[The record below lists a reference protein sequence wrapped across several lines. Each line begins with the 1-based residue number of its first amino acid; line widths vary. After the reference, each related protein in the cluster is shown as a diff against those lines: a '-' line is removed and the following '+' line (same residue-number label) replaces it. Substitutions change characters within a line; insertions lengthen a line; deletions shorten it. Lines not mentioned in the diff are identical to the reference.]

1 MVAEERQPKYA
12 HTCTN
17 THTTPHKNIKT
28 HLAKRS
34 KSIKSMTQQADDEA
48 KKSPNHFTPDN
59 LCIEEYRDG

>member
-17 THTTPHKNIKT
+17 THTTPHKTIKT

-34 KSIKSMTQQADDEA
+34 KSIKSMTQQADLVDGAQTA
-48 KKSPNHFTPDN
+48 KNKSHNKV
-59 LCIEEYRDG
+59 I